1 MNSIIVSKTVMH
13 ILFSLKALSQCFFFF
28 FFVTGAALC
37 IQLINQQ
44 NSLCMIGLQHWN
56 ECWRSHSPQRIR
68 NTHCTWNMSVWLLDF
83 SGVSMAVHSRTMWWK
98 TGFAG
103 QKCAFIYSA
112 LVKKKKKHNGSGSSC
127 RPRADACRT
136 NWPCGTIS
144 SAGQLQEVRAS
155 VLQVTVSLKLII
167 VHA

>member
-1 MNSIIVSKTVMH
+1 MNSIIVLKTVMH

-28 FFVTGAALC
+28 FGTGAALC

-56 ECWRSHSPQRIR
+56 ECWRSHSLQRIR

-83 SGVSMAVHSRTMWWK
+83 SGVSMAVDSRTMWWK

-112 LVKKKKKHNGSGSSC
+112 LVKKKKNTMALDPAVGRVLMHAELIGRVG
-127 RPRADACRT
+127 
-136 NWPCGTIS
+136 
-144 SAGQLQEVRAS
+144 LL
-155 VLQVTVSLKLII
+155 VLQGNYKRSEHQFYK
-167 VHA
+167 